1 MALLD
6 ISTQVSTFI
15 GGDGNG
21 LDHPECIAWGCDGYA
36 YAGGEA
42 GQIYRIDLEKRS
54 FEEIANIGGGFVGG
68 ICQDAQHRLYVCSG
82 DVKRVDPHGT
92 VNVYCDHA
100 GDTPIKVANYP
111 VFDAA
116 GNLYV
121 SDSGGWRENSGW
133 ICKIGPSGEGEVWSR
148 DLSEFPNGTAMD
160 AAGEYLYVAMS
171 TAPGIARI
179 KINKDGSAGAAEM
192 LVALPETVPD
202 GLAFDTEGTVYCS
215 CYRPDRIYQYTAD
228 GQLDI
233 LADDYAGTAIAAP
246 TNIAFCGPERDL
258 FLSANLGRWHI
269 SKYDLGKIG
278 VALNYPEVS

>member
-1 MALLD
+1 MTDLAVASGFFAKHAREYEENNLAVFPLRDKRPVVKNPQSFGRSSWRMLSSGLLEARGLGMWCGKRNGITVVD
-6 ISTQVSTFI
+6 FDTHDRGVMDEFI
-15 GGDGNG
+15 
-21 LDHPECIAWGCDGYA
+21 
-36 YAGGEA
+36 
-42 GQIYRIDLEKRS
+42 RR
-54 FEEIANIGGGFVGG
+54 
-68 ICQDAQHRLYVCSG
+68 
-82 DVKRVDPHGT
+82 
-92 VNVYCDHA
+92 A

-133 ICKIGPSGEGEVWSR
+133 ICKIAPGGEGEVWSR

-160 AAGEYLYVAMS
+160 AAGAYLYVAMS
-171 TAPGIARI
+171 TDPGIARI
-179 KINKDGSAGAAEM
+179 KINEDGSAGAAEM